1 MMAQAAQLCAALMAI
16 NMPNAQYACS
26 HAQVVVEAA
35 TQNDL
40 DPFVLA
46 SLIHEESRWRP
57 KAVSKAG
64 ACGLTQLLPRYTKP
78 RHTCE
83 ELKDPE
89 INIWMG
95 ATTLRRWINRYGKG
109 KLKVGLCGYNAG
121 YRCKGPKALRSGH
134 RYARR
139 IIRFADRL
147 KLVSMQRKATK
158 IITELQ
164 LRVLQSR

>member
-1 MMAQAAQLCAALMAI
+1 
-16 NMPNAQYACS
+16 
-26 HAQVVVEAA
+26 
-35 TQNDL
+35 
-40 DPFVLA
+40 
-46 SLIHEESRWRP
+46 
-57 KAVSKAG
+57 
-64 ACGLTQLLPRYTKP
+64 
-78 RHTCE
+78 
-83 ELKDPE
+83 
-89 INIWMG
+89 MG
-95 ATTLRRWINRYGKG
+95 
-109 KLKVGLCGYNAG
+109 GYNAG